1 MKNFFMIGGA
11 VLFGA
16 MFVVGLIILAS
27 VPDRFSVPFPHKAI
41 AGGALAMFAT
51 LGGFTLGF
59 IQTATV
65 EE

>member
-27 VPDRFSVPFPHKAI
+27 VPDRFSIPFPEKAI